1 MVPDAF
7 FFPGV
12 ALIQAL
18 IPLGLKAV
26 AEALEAEV
34 TDLAG
39 EWYSRTGR
47 QPGVVWWSRQEGS
60 VYLLDQKVPVRYRW
74 VRDRLR
80 HAEVPLQTYE
90 RLREPYVK

>member
-12 ALIQAL
+12 ALTQAL

-26 AEALEAEV
+26 AEELEAEV
-34 TDLAG
+34 TDLGG

>member
-1 MVPDAF
+1 MVPDTLF
-7 FFPGV
+7 LPRV
-12 ALIQAL
+12 ALIQVL

-39 EWYSRTGR
+39 ERYNRAGR
-47 QPGVVWWSRQEGS
+47 QPGVVRWSRREGS
-60 VYLLDQKVPVRYRW
+60 VYLLDQKVPVGYRW

-80 HAEVPLQTYE
+80 HAEVQLQTYE